1 MLNKGDNSYI
11 SSCDDSVYV
20 PEMGNT
26 CIIKEEF
33 YKFSFLNDLGIQIV
47 FVLIYGSETKQ
58 YESLI

>member
-1 MLNKGDNSYI
+1 MLIKGDNSYI
-11 SSCDDSVYV
+11 SACDDSGYV

-47 FVLIYGSETKQ
+47 FVLIYGS
-58 YESLI
+58 

>member
-33 YKFSFLNDLGIQIV
+33 YKFSFVNDLGIQIV